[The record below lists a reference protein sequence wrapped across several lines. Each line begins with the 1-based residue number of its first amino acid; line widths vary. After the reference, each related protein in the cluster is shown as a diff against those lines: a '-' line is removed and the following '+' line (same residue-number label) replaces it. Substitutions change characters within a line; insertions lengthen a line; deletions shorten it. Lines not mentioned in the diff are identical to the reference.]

1 VAQTGW
7 TLNVYEPDVGPVPFL
22 QFKKELKEFQVAAL
36 DAALRNVLAVSGLR
50 LASTSWLTPLG
61 EGLYEF
67 RIRHDE
73 AEIEHMFGGK
83 DVSELP
89 QGYGPILLRVFVHFY
104 GTQVILLLSGYDK
117 QENSNSRYQQRQ
129 ITEARKHLT
138 AWKQQEARRKAKERR
153 ASTAGG
159 KTKQR

>member
-1 VAQTGW
+1 MAQAAW

-22 QFKKELKEFQVAAL
+22 QFKKELSEFQAAAL

-50 LASTSWLTPLG
+50 LASTSWLTALG

-73 AEIEHMFGGK
+73 AEIEHMFGGQ
-83 DVSELP
+83 DASQLP

-104 GTQVILLLSGYDK
+104 GTQIVLLVSGYDK
-117 QENSNSRYQQRQ
+117 YENSNSRYQQRQ
-129 ITEARKHLT
+129 IAVARKHLT
-138 AWKQQEARRKAKERR
+138 AWKQQEARFKARERR
-153 ASTAGG
+153 ANKAGG
-159 KTKQR
+159 EPKRR

>member
-1 VAQTGW
+1 MSTCLEAR
-7 TLNVYEPDVGPVPFL
+7 TLAN
-22 QFKKELKEFQVAAL
+22 
-36 DAALRNVLAVSGLR
+36 S
-50 LASTSWLTPLG
+50 
-61 EGLYEF
+61 
-67 RIRHDE
+67 
-73 AEIEHMFGGK
+73 
-83 DVSELP
+83 P

-104 GTQVILLLSGYDK
+104 GTQIVLLLSGYDK

-153 ASTAGG
+153 AGTAGG

>member
-1 VAQTGW
+1 M
-7 TLNVYEPDVGPVPFL
+7 PR
-22 QFKKELKEFQVAAL
+22 
-36 DAALRNVLAVSGLR
+36 LRNVLAVSGLR

-83 DVSELP
+83 DANELP

-104 GTQVILLLSGYDK
+104 GTQIVLLVSGYDK
-117 QENSNSRYQQRQ
+117 HENSNSRYQQRQ
-129 ITEARKHLT
+129 IAEARKHLT
-138 AWKQQEARRKAKERR
+138 AWRQQEARRKARERR
-153 ASTAGG
+153 ANTPDG
-159 KTKQR
+159 KPRRR